1 MLWND
6 SEMSPDSRGPDFI
19 QSLARGLDILEFLGE
34 NGGEASVADVAEH
47 TGLNRAT
54 ARRLL
59 ITLEQLGYLSRTSR
73 SYQLTPRVLQLG
85 YRYLAGVGISDL
97 VSKNLDELAASLGEA
112 VSLTVRDGDEIVY
125 VARARLDKVM
135 TIALSV
141 GARLPVWTTS
151 MGRVLLS
158 SLGNQEIRELYAHSR
173 EPQPATAHTKTSLE
187 DVLSEVNGVR
197 GSGFC
202 LVDQELEWG
211 LRSVAVPVLRS
222 GEVFAA
228 LNVATA
234 NVSEQLADTRDRV
247 LPALQKT
254 AREISNILQA
264 TPLHLHPVAGER

>member
-1 MLWND
+1 
-6 SEMSPDSRGPDFI
+6 MSPDSRGPDFI

-73 SYQLTPRVLQLG
+73 TYQLTPRVLQLG
-85 YRYLAGVGISDL
+85 YRYLAGLEISDL
-97 VSKNLDELAASLGEA
+97 VSKHLDALASSLGEA

-125 VARARLDKVM
+125 AARARLDKVM

-158 SLGNQEIRELYAHSR
+158 RLDDQEIRELYRSSR
-173 EPQPATAHTKTSLE
+173 EPQPATPHTKTSIE
-187 DVLSEVNGVR
+187 DVLNEVNEVR

-222 GEVFAA
+222 GEPFAA

-234 NVSEQLADTRDRV
+234 NVAEQLSDTRDRV
-247 LPALQKT
+247 LPALKKT
-254 AREISNILQA
+254 AGEISDILQA
-264 TPLHLHPVAGER
+264 TPPHLHPVVAER